1 VGVSLPEEATEG
13 QHPSSSSGVW
23 AGWEMVGTVAW
34 LGPQSAFSGAGSFA
48 RDVQSFIAC
57 YSGLGAMGKE
67 GQGIIRVMIRRSH
80 VKQEAVPRSG
90 ETSADP

>member
-1 VGVSLPEEATEG
+1 
-13 QHPSSSSGVW
+13 
-23 AGWEMVGTVAW
+23 MVGTVAW